1 MTLDW
6 QGIAVLVVVGL
17 AIAFLVLRFTGFKWR
32 RQPPAQS
39 YVSLSSL
46 KKGKGRPRSGA
57 EPAFLAIS
65 SQLSALSYQ
74 L

>member
-6 QGIAVLVVVGL
+6 QGVAVLVVVGL
-17 AIAFLVLRFTGFKWR
+17 AVAFLVLRFTGYKWR

-46 KKGKGRPRSGA
+46 KGTKKDKTRPRT
-57 EPAFLAIS
+57 
-65 SQLSALSYQ
+65 
-74 L
+74 

>member
-6 QGIAVLVVVGL
+6 QGIAVVVVVGL
-17 AIAFLVLRFTGFKWR
+17 AVAFLILRFTGFRWR

-46 KKGKGRPRSGA
+46 KGTKNEGTRPRT
-57 EPAFLAIS
+57 
-65 SQLSALSYQ
+65 
-74 L
+74 

>member
-46 KKGKGRPRSGA
+46 KKTGKGRPRS
-57 EPAFLAIS
+57 
-65 SQLSALSYQ
+65 
-74 L
+74 